1 MLVIVY
7 PNRLLKCVEMPREV
21 QIEFHFA
28 FFCISMHFQKNYSQ
42 GYWYERRAVR
52 ERKAS
57 ERMARKSS

>member
-1 MLVIVY
+1 
-7 PNRLLKCVEMPREV
+7 MPREV